1 MGWYEKYGNYVI
13 DGGIMAESMKQ
24 RKLDYCFTQQ
34 MIWETLGQ
42 SSATFKDSSIQ
53 SQYVKFKA
61 DINSKISQMEMKPS
75 FTRETITI
83 DVGTTKTLTD
93 TNGVLKDYNS
103 IDRTVDGIRVIH
115 KKGENT
121 MQVTVNENCTSETY
135 KITDSM
141 MESWG
146 MIKDGSENKDTT
158 VFITFKKGVQNQ
170 LYALNY
176 NDPVTMSLNLKINV
190 FGKLELAKKDNK
202 GNYVPNT
209 SFKISYN
216 SDMSNQVGTYT
227 TGANGNV
234 TVDQLKTGT
243 MYIQETAVPK
253 HLILDTTIRSVEIKP
268 SQTTSYQAT
277 NNWKQGKIKVVKKD
291 AETNKVVLKAGT
303 VFDIYNSNNVKVS
316 SITTDKNGI
325 ATSGLLDYGTYYVKE
340 SKVPDKYTVKVEV
353 SENVGVVEDGKVYE
367 ITILNT
373 RVRGSV
379 SISKEDTKTGKQPQG
394 EATLEG
400 AVYGLY
406 ARTPILDP
414 ADDTVIYNT
423 DVKVGELVTNA
434 EANANMKN
442 LYLGQ
447 YYIKE
452 IKASKGYTLDTTK
465 YDFDLTYEN
474 QNVNVVT
481 KNVTVKERVISQ
493 AFQIIKIS
501 SDDVGET
508 DLLKGVEF
516 TIKSQKD
523 IEKYGSWEKA
533 PIAKNANG
541 ETAKVMVTDEK
552 GYAVSDRLP
561 FGTYVVRETKV
572 PDNKY
577 KVPDFIVEV
586 TKDSDEPQ
594 TWRIFNDKSFKSVI
608 SIVKQ
613 DIDTQKTIKISG
625 ATFKI
630 KNVETGE
637 YFGYWSWN
645 PLPQY
650 INSWTTDE
658 TGTVMTNEQ
667 LPAGKYQLE
676 ELSSPKG
683 YLVSNAPVEFEV
695 TSNTAY
701 ETLPDGSTPVIT
713 IKQKD
718 QAVKGKINV
727 EKKGEVLVDFKDR
740 KFIYE
745 ERGLANAKY
754 QIYAREDVLDP
765 ANDGAVIYKKD
776 TLVDTIITNA
786 EGKAVSKE
794 LPLGEYSVKECLAPE
809 NFILSDTIKNV
820 SLTYKD
826 QNTSIVFDNA
836 SFTNERQKAEV
847 NVYKKDKD
855 DERLLANAEFSLYAK
870 NDITNYKGE
879 VIIKA
884 NDLIETAISDENG
897 KAIFKADLPLSQF
910 LLKETKAPK
919 GYIAS
924 DEIITI
930 DAKYKGQ
937 DVKILNLEYEMK
949 NEKMKGH
956 IQVIKTSSEDNGYSK
971 LPKGSPLENVVFEIY
986 DSENNL
992 VGTITTDKNGKAVS
1006 KELVIGK
1013 YTIKE
1018 VSSAKYYLLNEKV
1031 YDAEIVDDGTIDV
1044 NITNDNV
1051 DIDVEIK
1058 KEGFIETKNK
1068 DNIFYNFSDIKNN
1081 SNVPLDNF
1089 TWRDTLPTEAV
1100 RIDKIYTGTWNEDL
1114 EYAVYY
1120 KTNKTEEYKL
1130 FKDKLN
1136 TQKIYELNFNEL
1148 KLVEDE
1154 YVTEYEF
1161 RFGKVKI
1168 GFKEVESTILYCNM
1182 LDGLGNG
1189 FVFTNHTK
1197 VSGTYYDAYVEDTD
1211 DWTTITYFKEI
1222 KVDEVLPRT
1231 R

>member
-227 TGANGNV
+227 TGANGKV

>member
-1 MGWYEKYGNYVI
+1 MNE
-13 DGGIMAESMKQ
+13 
-24 RKLDYCFTQQ
+24 RKVNYCFTQQ

-93 TNGVLKDYNS
+93 ANGVLKYYNS
-103 IDRTVDGIRVIH
+103 IDRTTDGIRIVH
-115 KKGENT
+115 TKGENT
-121 MQVTVNENCTSETY
+121 MQVTVNADCNSETY

-146 MIKDGSENKDTT
+146 MIKENTENKDTT
-158 VFITFKKGVQNQ
+158 VFITFKTGVQNQ

-176 NDPVTMSLNLKINV
+176 NDPITMSLNLKINV
-190 FGKLELAKKDNK
+190 FGKLEIAKKDNK

-227 TGANGNV
+227 TGANGKV
-234 TVDQLKTGT
+234 TVDQLKTDT

-303 VFDIYNSNNVKVS
+303 VFDIYNFNNVKVS

-340 SKVPDKYTVKVEV
+340 SKAPDKYTVKVEV

-394 EATLEG
+394 EATLDG

-406 ARTPILDP
+406 ARTPILDQ

-577 KVPDFIVEV
+577 KVPDFTVEI

-594 TWRIFNDKSFKSVI
+594 TWRIFNDKSFKSI
-608 SIVKQ
+608 IAIVKQ
-613 DIDTQKTIKISG
+613 DAETQKTIKISG

-630 KNVETGE
+630 KNVETGK

-645 PLPQY
+645 PLPKY

-676 ELSSPKG
+676 EISSPK
-683 YLVSNAPVEFEV
+683 
-695 TSNTAY
+695 
-701 ETLPDGSTPVIT
+701 
-713 IKQKD
+713 
-718 QAVKGKINV
+718 
-727 EKKGEVLVDFKDR
+727 R
-740 KFIYE
+740 
-745 ERGLANAKY
+745 
-754 QIYAREDVLDP
+754 
-765 ANDGAVIYKKD
+765 
-776 TLVDTIITNA
+776 
-786 EGKAVSKE
+786 
-794 LPLGEYSVKECLAPE
+794 
-809 NFILSDTIKNV
+809 ILNIKN
-820 SLTYKD
+820 T
-826 QNTSIVFDNA
+826 
-836 SFTNERQKAEV
+836 
-847 NVYKKDKD
+847 
-855 DERLLANAEFSLYAK
+855 
-870 NDITNYKGE
+870 
-879 VIIKA
+879 
-884 NDLIETAISDENG
+884 
-897 KAIFKADLPLSQF
+897 
-910 LLKETKAPK
+910 
-919 GYIAS
+919 
-924 DEIITI
+924 
-930 DAKYKGQ
+930 
-937 DVKILNLEYEMK
+937 
-949 NEKMKGH
+949 H
-956 IQVIKTSSEDNGYSK
+956 
-971 LPKGSPLENVVFEIY
+971 
-986 DSENNL
+986 
-992 VGTITTDKNGKAVS
+992 
-1006 KELVIGK
+1006 
-1013 YTIKE
+1013 
-1018 VSSAKYYLLNEKV
+1018 
-1031 YDAEIVDDGTIDV
+1031 
-1044 NITNDNV
+1044 
-1051 DIDVEIK
+1051 
-1058 KEGFIETKNK
+1058 
-1068 DNIFYNFSDIKNN
+1068 
-1081 SNVPLDNF
+1081 
-1089 TWRDTLPTEAV
+1089 
-1100 RIDKIYTGTWNEDL
+1100 RI
-1114 EYAVYY
+1114 
-1120 KTNKTEEYKL
+1120 
-1130 FKDKLN
+1130 
-1136 TQKIYELNFNEL
+1136 
-1148 KLVEDE
+1148 
-1154 YVTEYEF
+1154 
-1161 RFGKVKI
+1161 
-1168 GFKEVESTILYCNM
+1168 
-1182 LDGLGNG
+1182 
-1189 FVFTNHTK
+1189 
-1197 VSGTYYDAYVEDTD
+1197 
-1211 DWTTITYFKEI
+1211 
-1222 KVDEVLPRT
+1222 
-1231 R
+1231 